1 MQLYSVRF
9 MDLSAASMNM
19 ATFRVSHQ
27 ISDVLTAFIAMV
39 VLMMEA
45 VSNYEASDFYHIKQ
59 RNMSEYSHLHTMIAY

>member
-1 MQLYSVRF
+1 
-9 MDLSAASMNM
+9 MDLSAASMSM

-27 ISDVLTAFIAMV
+27 ISDVFTAFIAMV

-59 RNMSEYSHLHTMIAY
+59 RNT